1 MEMERLDDRNPADV
15 ERWAAELA
23 VSPERL
29 REAIRAVGTDIDK
42 IKGHL
47 AAEGRHVNQDR
58 SE

>member
-47 AAEGRHVNQDR
+47 AAEGGHKGHDQPD
-58 SE
+58 